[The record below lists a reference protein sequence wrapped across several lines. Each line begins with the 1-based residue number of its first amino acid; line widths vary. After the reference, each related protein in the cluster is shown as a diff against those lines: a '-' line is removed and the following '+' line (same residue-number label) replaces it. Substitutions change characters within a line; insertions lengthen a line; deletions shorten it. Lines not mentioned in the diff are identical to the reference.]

1 MSLFEF
7 TFGLSAVILGLA
19 LTQMAGAL
27 HRLAIAGRRVTW
39 AVEPLLLAALIF
51 TVLVSVWLFQ
61 WAQRDVQTTTIGL
74 MMLQA
79 LKLLF
84 PFLGAAFVL
93 PDQVPESGLVNLYD
107 HYERTRRYTYGA
119 LIAGLLMFWIHDVI
133 QWAIAPLG
141 DDPFRWTTALAEGP
155 WLFVVIYATLIVV
168 RNRWFN
174 RIVLTGALA
183 FWLWQVA
190 GQRLAA

>member
-1 MSLFEF
+1 MTLFEF
-7 TFGLSAVILGLA
+7 TFGLTAVILGLA

-39 AVEPLLLAALIF
+39 APEPLLLAALIF

-61 WAQRDVQTTTIGL
+61 WPYRNVETTTIGL
-74 MMLQA
+74 VMLQV

-93 PDQVPESGLVNLYD
+93 PDDVPESGRVNLYD
-107 HYERTRRYTYGA
+107 HYDRTRRFTYGA
-119 LIAGLLMFWIHDVI
+119 LIGGLLMFWIHDLI
-133 QWAIAPLG
+133 SWATAPLG

-155 WLFVVIYATLIVV
+155 WAFVGLYLALMLV

-174 RIVLTGALA
+174 RIVLAGALA
-183 FWLWQVA
+183 FWLWQVL
-190 GQRLAA
+190 GQRLAM